1 LVADE
6 PTTALDVTIQAQI
19 LELLQSLQ
27 RESGMG
33 LVLISHDL
41 GVISQ
46 VSDRVMVMYA
56 GRVVEQ
62 AHADLLFSAP
72 SHPYTRGL
80 LDALPELEGPVKRL
94 EAIPGT
100 VPPPTAMP
108 LGCTFAPRCKSAIST
123 CREARPQLLPL
134 VTDEHT

>member
-1 LVADE
+1 
-6 PTTALDVTIQAQI
+6 
-19 LELLQSLQ
+19 
-27 RESGMG
+27 MG

-41 GVISQ
+41 GVISE

-62 AHADLLFSAP
+62 APADMLFSAP

-80 LDALPELEGPVKRL
+80 LDALPELDGPVKRL

-100 VPPPTAMP
+100 VPAPTAMP
-108 LGCTFAPRCKSAIST
+108 TGCAFAPRCRSAMST
-123 CREARPQLLPL
+123 CQEARPQLLPL
-134 VTDEHT
+134 LTDEHTVACWRAGE